1 MSFELTNELIINNLK
16 FWYTIVVVF
25 ILARAL
31 YFPKKGKKEY
41 LFAFTMLSAVIFMI
55 CVLIKNVE
63 LGLGFAVGI
72 FAIFGI
78 IRYRT
83 IPINTREMTYLF
95 LCIGVAAKNSLVPV
109 EENFLRVLYTDIY
122 ILVIVYL
129 LEYVLTPKSKVKRKE
144 VTYTNLDLIHPDKR
158 EELKTDLN
166 CAYGFGTIEKIKIG
180 KIDQLKNTAKLQVTF
195 KDEDQ
200 NHLEDD

>member
-1 MSFELTNELIINNLK
+1 MSFELTNDLIFNNLK
-16 FWYTIVVVF
+16 FWYTIIVVF

-31 YFPKKGKKEY
+31 YYPKQGKKEF
-41 LFAFTMLSAVIFMI
+41 LFSFTMLSAVIFMI

-83 IPINTREMTYLF
+83 VQIKTREMTYLF
-95 LCIGVAAKNSLVPV
+95 LCIGVAAKNSLVPI

-129 LEYVLTPKSKVKRKE
+129 LEYVLTPKSKTKRKE
-144 VTYTNLDLIHPDKR
+144 VTYTNLDMIHPDKR
-158 EELKTDLN
+158 EELKSELN
-166 CAYGFGTIEKIKIG
+166 SAYGFGTIEKIQVG
-180 KIDQLKNTAKLQVTF
+180 KIDQLKNSVKLHVIF

-200 NHLEDD
+200 NHIEE